1 MKSGI
6 LKLTQNLHRRL
17 GKYCS
22 TKQEQW
28 IADSWL
34 AVRATSA
41 RNFITVTKRRLRTRR
56 VAIAQ
61 VYRYCC
67 SCTPFHAL
75 RHCDDPQL
83 DTASTQFS
91 TRVSPIFPHTFA
103 SLPHPLNNIFSVPTN
118 ARICN
123 LHEQTHCMMDTRSI
137 HSSVTAEFDREKCWR
152 EFVVCHVVSP
162 DELFIFR
169 RAIYRCRQTEKE
181 VMVVTATWSVNDHQ
195 SSNHYSTASV
205 CIQRTLTTN
214 K

>member
-1 MKSGI
+1 MLNSNPPRVPWSGCAYICVGLSTITLRTVIAKSGI
-6 LKLTQNLHRRL
+6 LKLTQNLRRRL
-17 GKYCS
+17 VKCCS
-22 TKQEQW
+22 TKQEQR
-28 IADSWL
+28 IVDSWL
-34 AVRATSA
+34 AVRGASA

-137 HSSVTAEFDREKCWR
+137 HSLSLI
-152 EFVVCHVVSP
+152 H
-162 DELFIFR
+162 I
-169 RAIYRCRQTEKE
+169 
-181 VMVVTATWSVNDHQ
+181 
-195 SSNHYSTASV
+195 
-205 CIQRTLTTN
+205 
-214 K
+214 